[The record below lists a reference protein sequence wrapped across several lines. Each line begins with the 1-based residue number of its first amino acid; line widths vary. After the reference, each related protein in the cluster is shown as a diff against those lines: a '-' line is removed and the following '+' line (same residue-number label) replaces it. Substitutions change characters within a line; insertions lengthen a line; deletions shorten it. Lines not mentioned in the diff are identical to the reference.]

1 MVPLPELLSE
11 RVTAKKSQGTFSRSV
26 RFSSHSLTVD
36 GVPFASWVSYEGKD
50 LFDFAKETGL
60 EANCRQAKGW
70 LLEPPTALTVRHREG
85 AEGGESGGSEDTGR
99 CSVRSAYLVA
109 LVKNPELE
117 KRRF

>member
-36 GVPFASWVSYEGKD
+36 EVSFASWVPYEGKD
-50 LFDFAKETGL
+50 LVDFAKETGL

-70 LLEPPTALTVRHREG
+70 LLEPPTALTVSI
-85 AEGGESGGSEDTGR
+85 AKGR
-99 CSVRSAYLVA
+99 KVVRVAAPRTLADCSVRSAYLVA